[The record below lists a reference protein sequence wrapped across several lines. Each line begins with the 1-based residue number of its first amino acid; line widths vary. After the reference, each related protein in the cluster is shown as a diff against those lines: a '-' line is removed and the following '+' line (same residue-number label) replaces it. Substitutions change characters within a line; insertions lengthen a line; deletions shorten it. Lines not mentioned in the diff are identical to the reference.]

1 MPLQHLTSR
10 FGFHQTPFTR
20 EIRVEDLLRLPDF
33 DEALR
38 ALERTVDSR
47 MSAVIIAPA
56 GTGKSVLLRTLAAR
70 LPDARY
76 RVHYVK
82 VTDLGKREM
91 CRELATAAG
100 AHPAGSYPTLVRS
113 LQERFS
119 GALETDG
126 LRPVLLL
133 DEAHDM
139 RPDVLA
145 MLRLLTNF
153 AMDSQLVV
161 SLILCGQP
169 PLKTLLRRD
178 NLEDIARR
186 LAHFVT
192 LRPLTREQ
200 STRYLEHRCR
210 VAGATSSPFDP
221 SAHDA
226 LWEMARGNLRATD
239 RLALKALEV
248 AHDQD
253 TAVVDS
259 HHVLHARQLL
269 WP

>member
-1 MPLQHLTSR
+1 MPIQHLTSR
-10 FGFHQTPFTR
+10 FGFHQLPFTR

-38 ALERTVDSR
+38 GLERIVDQR
-47 MSAVIIAPA
+47 MSAVIVAPA
-56 GTGKSVLLRTLAAR
+56 GTGKTVLLRALAAR
-70 LPDARY
+70 LPEARY
-76 RVHYVK
+76 RLHYVK

-91 CRELATAAG
+91 CREIATAAG
-100 AHPAGSYPTLVRS
+100 AAPAGSYPKLVRS
-113 LQERFS
+113 LQDQFRGS
-119 GALETDG
+119 LDTDG
-126 LRPVLLL
+126 LRPVVLV
-133 DEAHDM
+133 DEAHEL

-153 AMDSQLVV
+153 DMDSQLVL

-169 PLKTLLRRD
+169 ALKTLLRRD
-178 NLEDIARR
+178 NLEDVARR
-186 LAHFVT
+186 LAHVVT

-210 VAGATSSPFDP
+210 VAGAPSSPFDP

-226 LWEMARGNLRATD
+226 LFEIARGNLRACD
-239 RLALKALEV
+239 RLALKSLEV

-253 TAVVDS
+253 VALVDS
-259 HHVLHARQLL
+259 NHVIQARQLL

>member
-1 MPLQHLTSR
+1 MPIQHLTSR
-10 FGFHQTPFTR
+10 FGLHQMPFTR
-20 EIRVEDLLRLPDF
+20 EIRVEDLMRLPDF
-33 DEALR
+33 EEALR

-47 MSAVIIAPA
+47 MSAGIIAPA
-56 GTGKSVLLRTLAAR
+56 GTGKSVLLRALAAR

-100 AHPAGSYPTLVRS
+100 AHPAGSYPKLVRS
-113 LQERFS
+113 LQEQYRS
-119 GALETDG
+119 ALDTDG

-133 DEAHDM
+133 DEAHEL

-153 AMDSQLVV
+153 DMDSRLVV
-161 SLILCGQP
+161 SLVLCGQT

-210 VAGATSSPFDP
+210 VAGAPSSPFDP
-221 SAHDA
+221 SAQDA
-226 LWEMARGNLRATD
+226 LFEIARGNLRATD

-253 TAVVDS
+253 AALVDS
-259 HHVLHARQLL
+259 NHVVHARQLL

>member
-1 MPLQHLTSR
+1 MSIPHLTSR
-10 FGFHQTPFTR
+10 FGFHHLPFTR
-20 EIRVEDLLRLPDF
+20 EIRVEDLLRLPDLE
-33 DEALR
+33 DALR
-38 ALERTVDSR
+38 ALERTVDQR
-47 MSAVIIAPA
+47 MSAAIIAPA
-56 GTGKSVLLRTLAAR
+56 GTGKSVLLRALAAR
-70 LPDARY
+70 LPEARY

-100 AHPAGSYPTLVRS
+100 AHPAGSYPRLVRS

-119 GALETDG
+119 SALGTDG

-133 DEAHDM
+133 DEAHEL

-153 AMDSQLVV
+153 EMDSRLVV

-178 NLEDIARR
+178 QLEDIARR
-186 LAHFVT
+186 LAHVVS
-192 LRPLTREQ
+192 LRPLSRDQT
-200 STRYLEHRCR
+200 THYLEHRCR
-210 VAGATSSPFDP
+210 VAGAAASPFDP

-226 LWEMARGNLRATD
+226 LWEMARGNLRACD

-253 TAVVDS
+253 VALVDAN
-259 HHVLHARQLL
+259 HMLQARQLL

>member
-1 MPLQHLTSR
+1 MPIQHLTSR
-10 FGFHQTPFTR
+10 FGFHQMPFTR
-20 EIRVEDLLRLPDF
+20 EIRVEDLMRLPDF

-38 ALERTVDSR
+38 ALERTVDNR
-47 MSAVIIAPA
+47 MSAAIIAPA
-56 GTGKSVLLRTLAAR
+56 GTGKSVLLRALAAR
-70 LPDARY
+70 LPEARY
-76 RVHYVK
+76 NVHYVK
-82 VTDLGKREM
+82 VADLGKRDM
-91 CRELATAAG
+91 CRELACAAG
-100 AHPAGSYPTLVRS
+100 AHPAGSYPKLVMS
-113 LQERFS
+113 LQERYR
-119 GALETDG
+119 GCLNTDG

-133 DEAHDM
+133 DEAHDL

-153 AMDSQLVV
+153 DMDSRLVV
-161 SLILCGQP
+161 SVILCGQP

-192 LRPLTREQ
+192 LRTLTREQ
-200 STRYLEHRCR
+200 TTHYLEHRCR
-210 VAGATSSPFDP
+210 VAGASSSPFDP

-226 LWEMARGNLRATD
+226 LFEIARGNLRATD

-253 TAVVDS
+253 VALVDS
-259 HHVLHARQLL
+259 NHLIHARQLL

>member
-1 MPLQHLTSR
+1 MPLQQLTSR

-33 DEALR
+33 DVALR
-38 ALERTVDSR
+38 ALERTVDNR

-56 GTGKSVLLRTLAAR
+56 GTGKSVLLRALAAR

-91 CRELATAAG
+91 CREIATAAG
-100 AHPAGSYPTLVRS
+100 AHPAGSYPKLVRS

-133 DEAHDM
+133 DEAHDL

-169 PLKTLLRRD
+169 PLKMLLRRD

-186 LAHFVT
+186 LALFVT

-210 VAGATSSPFDP
+210 VAGASGSPFDP

-259 HHVLHARQLL
+259 NHVLCARQLL